1 MTDAPSIPSQAVPPR
16 SALLEVEHVTVRF
29 SGLLALNDVSFSVQE
44 GQICGLIGP
53 NGAGKTTLFNCLS
66 RHYHYTSGDIRYKG
80 SSLGPVP
87 SHGIAGI
94 GMARSFQNLAL
105 FGSMSVL
112 ENIKMGAFA
121 RAKSG
126 YLQNLFRTATVKTE
140 EAATQRKSHELLELL
155 DLTQV
160 AHENVGDLPFGTQ
173 KRVEIARA
181 LALEPTMLLLDEP
194 ACGINHEEVT
204 ELAGLIRRVR
214 DEFSLTVLL
223 VEHHMSLVM
232 SISDQVVALNF
243 GAVIADG
250 TPAQV
255 QRNPDVIRAYL
266 GGA

>member
-1 MTDAPSIPSQAVPPR
+1 MTDPQPAATGISR
-16 SALLEVEHVTVRF
+16 SPILEVDHVTVRF
-29 SGLLALNDVSFSVQE
+29 DGLVALNDVSFSVRE

-53 NGAGKTTLFNCLS
+53 NGAGKTTLFNCVS
-66 RHYHYTSGDIRYKG
+66 RHYAYSSGDIRYK
-80 SSLGPVP
+80 SNSLGPVA
-87 SHGIAGI
+87 SHGIAGL

-105 FGSMSVL
+105 FGSMTVL
-112 ENIKMGAFA
+112 ENIRMGAFA
-121 RAKSG
+121 RAKTG
-126 YLQNLFRTATVKTE
+126 YLQNLFRTSAVKAEERVTE
-140 EAATQRKSHELLELL
+140 RKADELLALL
-155 DLTQV
+155 DLESV

-181 LALEPTMLLLDEP
+181 LALEPTLLLLDEP

-214 DEFSLTVLL
+214 DEFKLTVLL

-250 TPAQV
+250 TPAEV